1 MFGILIKQNL
11 FGLPE
16 EKKIV
21 YTLLLKWI
29 ALSKYVRTYI
39 DMIYI
44 IIIFTQSKENK
55 TISQTFVWQDFF
67 YFVNWVSVFV
77 FVRVECS
84 GEGWCTFHWKMIL
97 RNNKIKE
104 TLDLTQLVF
113 TASNEIEAYTSDR
126 PELWLTYWSICCRML
141 LRWPQIPFE
150 DPGPRFVWIN
160 ALLMSQNWGSISFN
174 WENILIPHKNV

>member
-29 ALSKYVRTYI
+29 ALSNYVQCTYI
-39 DMIYI
+39 LYIYI
-44 IIIFTQSKENK
+44 SKENN

-67 YFVNWVSVFV
+67 YFVNWVSVLV

-126 PELWLTYWSICCRML
+126 PVWWLLTG
-141 LRWPQIPFE
+141 PFVAE
-150 DPGPRFVWIN
+150 CFYDCHKSHSKTQDPGLF
-160 ALLMSQNWGSISFN
+160 
-174 WENILIPHKNV
+174 E